1 MMQTDVKSA
10 NTSVNAVLVNYRTRL
25 RQILAHG
32 TGVAGTVTFYDTAT
46 ATTNAP
52 VLYVLNFGTA
62 TQPITVDIPGE
73 GILAYNGI
81 YAVVNNVVG
90 VTVCYG

>member
-10 NTSVNAVLVNYRTRL
+10 NTSTNAVLVASRTRL

-32 TGVAGTVTFYDTAT
+32 TGTSGTITFYDTAT

-52 VLYVLNFGTA
+52 VLYVLNFGTS
-62 TQPITVDIPGE
+62 TVPITVDIPGE
-73 GILAYNGI
+73 GILAQNGI
-81 YAVVNNVVG
+81 YAVVSNVVG
-90 VTVCYG
+90 VTICYG